1 MYEMRGLFER
11 VWCRECHKKKNCDIQ
26 DIYNSPLPIAC
37 FQHSLTDGVD
47 RSLIDRDINVR
58 HVLTAMSVYFQ
69 DLEVSDRRVR
79 EKGGGRIYGRWKDFR
94 DKMIKSVC
102 IICTTQYTKWLGA
115 NSNHKR
121 ISKRSPFLVVLMM
134 SSLLARPIFFFNIF
148 FRICQV
154 RCHAAMI
161 WYVCWEQ

>member
-1 MYEMRGLFER
+1 MSQ
-11 VWCRECHKKKNCDIQ
+11 KKNRDIQ

-58 HVLTAMSVYFQ
+58 HVLTAMSGYSQ

-79 EKGGGRIYGRWKDFR
+79 EKGGGRIYGRWKGFR

-102 IICTTQYTKWLGA
+102 IICTTQYTK
-115 NSNHKR
+115 
-121 ISKRSPFLVVLMM
+121 
-134 SSLLARPIFFFNIF
+134 
-148 FRICQV
+148 
-154 RCHAAMI
+154 
-161 WYVCWEQ
+161 

>member
-1 MYEMRGLFER
+1 MQGMSQ
-11 VWCRECHKKKNCDIQ
+11 KKKNCDIQ

-69 DLEVSDRRVR
+69 DLEVNGRRVR

-102 IICTTQYTKWLGA
+102 IICTTQYTK
-115 NSNHKR
+115 
-121 ISKRSPFLVVLMM
+121 
-134 SSLLARPIFFFNIF
+134 
-148 FRICQV
+148 
-154 RCHAAMI
+154 
-161 WYVCWEQ
+161 